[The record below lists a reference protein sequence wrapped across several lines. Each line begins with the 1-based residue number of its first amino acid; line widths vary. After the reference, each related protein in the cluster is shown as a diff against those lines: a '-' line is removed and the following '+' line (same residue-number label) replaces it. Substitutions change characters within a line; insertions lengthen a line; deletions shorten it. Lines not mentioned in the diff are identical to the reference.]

1 MNNNIKQ
8 RVIWHG
14 IPLGITACILSVA
27 TPALATL
34 DSRDCQTIIN
44 QALQTM
50 QDKCRDINRN
60 SACFGNDQ
68 ISTQFADSLAVPQ
81 FKLVGDVV
89 SIKQI
94 KSLSTSP
101 LNQQDNTWGVALLKI
116 QANLPDTLPG
126 QNVTFLVYGDTSVQN
141 TSGDMRVFYFS
152 SGLGVPTCTEVPQEG
167 IVVQSPNHMQVNF
180 NANGVHI
187 QIASTILLH
196 AEANKTLDV
205 TLLEGHAIVSTAEGT
220 ETLLPGQIVSV
231 PIGGATG
238 LEATGAPSIPV
249 SIDPSTVARLAR
261 YVQALRSVSNLST
274 PAPSKT
280 VIPTKEADSNSDS
293 SGPHNNPGK
302 GKDGKGDGDGNGDG
316 GGKNH

>member
-1 MNNNIKQ
+1 
-8 RVIWHG
+8 
-14 IPLGITACILSVA
+14 
-27 TPALATL
+27 
-34 DSRDCQTIIN
+34 
-44 QALQTM
+44 M
-50 QDKCRDINRN
+50 QDKYRKLSRN
-60 SACFGNDQ
+60 SACYGNDQ
-68 ISTQFADSLAVPQ
+68 IRTEFVDSLAIPR
-81 FKLVGDVV
+81 FSTSGDVIP
-89 SIKQI
+89 IKQI

-116 QANLPDTLPG
+116 QANLPDTMPG
-126 QNVTFLVYGDTSVQN
+126 QNVPFLVYGDTSVQN

-249 SIDPSTVARLAR
+249 SIDPTVARLAR
-261 YVQALRSVSNLST
+261 YVQALRSVSNLSM

-280 VIPTKEADSNSDS
+280 VTPTKEANSNSDS

-302 GKDGKGDGDGNGDG
+302 GKDDNGDGDGNGDG
-316 GGKNH
+316 GRKNH